1 MANPTSLD
9 FTFAPEGTF
18 TFSNGHTTITAQTDI
33 LPPPAP
39 FPPESVTVEA
49 VTIEASH
56 HTVIL
61 PVDDVVVPPP
71 VVEHVF
77 DLLFPHT

>member
-1 MANPTSLD
+1 MANPTSFN

-33 LPPPAP
+33 LPPPAL

-56 HTVIL
+56 HTVEL
-61 PVDDVVVPPP
+61 PVHDLQVPPP

-77 DLLFPHT
+77 DLLI

>member
-1 MANPTSLD
+1 MANPTSFN

-33 LPPPAP
+33 VPPL
-39 FPPESVTVEA
+39 PPESVTVEA

-61 PVDDVVVPPP
+61 PITDFEVPPP

-77 DLLFPHT
+77 DLLT

>member
-1 MANPTSLD
+1 MANPTS
-9 FTFAPEGTF
+9 FTFDPTEGTF
-18 TFSNGHTTITAQTDI
+18 TFSNEHTTITAQTDI

-61 PVDDVVVPPP
+61 PITDFVVPPH
-71 VVEHVF
+71 VVDHVF
-77 DLLFPHT
+77 DLLG

>member
-1 MANPTSLD
+1 MANPTSFT

-33 LPPPAP
+33 VPPL
-39 FPPESVTVEA
+39 PPESVTVEA

-61 PVDDVVVPPP
+61 PITDFEVPPP

-77 DLLFPHT
+77 DLLT

>member
-1 MANPTSLD
+1 MTNPTSFN
-9 FTFAPEGTF
+9 FTFAPEGIF

-39 FPPESVTVEA
+39 LPPESVTVEA

-61 PVDDVVVPPP
+61 PITDFEVPPP
-71 VVEHVF
+71 VIEHVF
-77 DLLFPHT
+77 DLL